1 MDIKAVKK
9 QLKALKAEKGKIARQ
24 FKDVE
29 SGSDEHQALV
39 AKMQE
44 VSTAVKDLEAEQK
57 ALLKAQNTEQETSA
71 KAALPGQFAQ
81 PEATYNGNFSVSR
94 IGEDGDLTQWWEFV
108 SAHKHASVY
117 HKQDIWQFLTS
128 QPYTTGEVLIARDD
142 NNKVIGGL
150 PLIFLTTPLLG
161 NFGVSL
167 PFFNYGG
174 PVTRF
179 ENVFAALLE
188 VCENDA
194 KKGDA
199 KYTEIRTTA
208 KSRFEAS
215 TKKVSM
221 LRALPDS
228 GATFDNEI
236 GAKVRAQVKKAEPYR
251 PKFKVGKQ
259 ELLDDFYDVFARNMR
274 DLGTPVNDKRFFST
288 LMDVLPDQ
296 TFIAVAYVNDQPVAT
311 GFLLING
318 SMMEIPWASTI
329 RDANKMNMNM
339 WLYHQILHFAIEKN
353 MQWFDF
359 GRSTQDAGTYR
370 FKKQWGAEPLQHY
383 WYNFSAEPSGDS
395 LNPDNPKF
403 KLAIAV
409 WQRLPVWLTRRIGPF
424 LSRQLP

>member
-29 SGSDEHQALV
+29 SGSEEHRALV

-44 VSTAVKDLEAEQK
+44 VSTSVKDLEAEQK
-57 ALLKAQNTEQETSA
+57 ALLKAKNTEQEEVSA
-71 KAALPGQFAQ
+71 VPLPGQFEQ
-81 PEATYNGNFSVSR
+81 PETTFNGDFSVSR
-94 IGEDGDLTQWWEFV
+94 IPQNGDLTSWWKFV
-108 SAHKHASVY
+108 SSHKQASVY
-117 HKQDIWQFLTS
+117 HNKAVWEFLTS
-128 QPYTTGEVLIARDD
+128 QPYTTGEVLLARDD
-142 NNKVIGGL
+142 KDNVIGGL
-150 PLIFLTTPLLG
+150 PLIFLTTPVLG

-179 ENVFAALLE
+179 ENVFTALLD
-188 VCENDA
+188 VCEKDA
-194 KKGDA
+194 QTGDI
-199 KYTEIRTTA
+199 KYTEIRTTT
-208 KSRFEAS
+208 KSKFEAS

-228 GATFDNEI
+228 AANFDDEI

-274 DLGTPVNDKRFFST
+274 DLGTPVNDKRFFSA
-288 LMDVLPDQ
+288 LMDALPEQ
-296 TFIAVAYVNDQPVAT
+296 TFIAVAYVDNQPVAT
-311 GFLLING
+311 GFLLVNG
-318 SMMEIPWASTI
+318 QMMEIPWASTI

-339 WLYHQILHFAIEKN
+339 WLYHQILHFAIEKK

-383 WYNFSAEPSGDS
+383 WYNFSAEPSGES